1 ARVVSASPGFAPQV
15 ERVIKAVLCRERDD
29 GMIATDVADMR
40 GAIAQEKGGDDRWD
54 LKYAAG
60 GLVDLEV
67 IAQHLQLIHAAKHSD
82 ILDPSTARVLD
93 KAWRLGLLPA
103 EEADVLRPAARLYHN
118 VTQILRLCLPGSFDP
133 KTAGQ
138 GLLQLLARAADLPDF
153 ASLNA
158 HIIETQ

>member
-1 ARVVSASPGFAPQV
+1 MC
-15 ERVIKAVLCRERDD
+15 IRD
-29 GMIATDVADMR
+29 R
-40 GAIAQEKGGDDRWD
+40 
-54 LKYAAG
+54 
-60 GLVDLEV
+60 
-67 IAQHLQLIHAAKHSD
+67 HLQLVHAAAHPD
-82 ILDPSTARVLD
+82 ILDTATARVLD

-118 VTQILRLCLPGSFDP
+118 VTQILRLCLPGRFDA

-158 HIIETQ
+158 DIIETQQKVRASFTKIVGPVP